1 MKAKMYNSI
10 KVCILISLLGIILAI
25 YIPNFTKP
33 IPVVAAPIMEVDSTI
48 IIIQDSSKNLDSI
61 K

>member
-1 MKAKMYNSI
+1 MKAKVYNSI

-25 YIPNFTKP
+25 CIPMITKP
-33 IPVVAAPIMEVDSTI
+33 IPVIAAPIMEVDSTVI
-48 IIIQDSSKNLDSI
+48 IIHNSSKNLDSI

>member
-10 KVCILISLLGIILAI
+10 KVCILVSLLGIILAI
-25 YIPNFTKP
+25 CIPSFTKP
-33 IPVVAAPIMEVDSTI
+33 IPVVAAPIMEVDSTVV
-48 IIIQDSSKNLDSI
+48 IIQMSTENLDSI

>member
-1 MKAKMYNSI
+1 MKAKVYNSI

-25 YIPNFTKP
+25 CIPKFAKHT
-33 IPVVAAPIMEVDSTI
+33 PVPVPPIMEVDSTI
-48 IIIQDSSKNLDSI
+48 IIIHNSSKNLDSI

>member
-1 MKAKMYNSI
+1 MKAKVYNSI

-25 YIPNFTKP
+25 CIPNFTKP
-33 IPVVAAPIMEVDSTI
+33 IPVPPIMEVDSTI
-48 IIIQDSSKNLDSI
+48 IIIHNSSKNLDSI